1 MPNPNAKPPKR
12 RKAHG
17 RKVKGGN
24 KKRTS
29 YNYPS
34 AREAMDMPTANHAQ
48 IFQHATIQHATEM
61 GHTPPN
67 QKSPLKSVYKSML
80 KQQVSQII
88 ESLRQQKMELQVG
101 LDHKDQKISSQK
113 QRINELA
120 SLLQD
125 EKRKSRA
132 VIEKLMMEADAV
144 IAEANDISMEST
156 SKVAAVRVSLDSSK
170 QRNKEAVQKERQYN
184 YQQVASCKLFCITY
198 M

>member
-1 MPNPNAKPPKR
+1 MPNTNAKPPKR

-24 KKRTS
+24 KKRSS
-29 YNYPS
+29 YDYQA
-34 AREAMDMPTANHAQ
+34 AREAMDLPPSANHAQ
-48 IFQHATIQHATEM
+48 ISQTASIQHATQA
-61 GHTPPN
+61 GLTPPN

-80 KQQVSQII
+80 KQRASQI
-88 ESLRQQKMELQVG
+88 ESLRQQKLELQVG

-156 SKVAAVRVSLDSSK
+156 SKVAAVRVSLDSTK

-184 YQQVASCKLFCITY
+184 NQQVASCKFFYITY